1 MAPLLDRVLQ
11 FSTNHVAL
19 VGSFLALLSAL
30 FYVESRR
37 GGQTLSS
44 QQVTNLIN
52 GEGALV
58 LDIRDTK
65 DFQAGHITGSVN
77 IPYTKVAERM
87 GEIEAHKEK
96 TVVLVCAMG
105 QHAGM
110 VGRTLHAKGFNDVR
124 RLAGGISSW
133 KSDGLPLVKSKK

>member
-1 MAPLLDRVLQ
+1 MGSLLDRILQ

-19 VGSFLALLSAL
+19 VSAFLGLLTAL

-37 GGQTLSS
+37 GGKTVSS
-44 QQVTNLIN
+44 QETTNLIN
-52 GEGALV
+52 AGNALV
-58 LDIRDTK
+58 LDVRDAK
-65 DFQAGHITGSVN
+65 EFQTGHITGAVN
-77 IPYTKVAERM
+77 IPFTKVAERL
-87 GEIEAHKEK
+87 GEIESHKDK
-96 TVVLVCAMG
+96 TIILVCAMG

-110 VGRTLHAKGFNDVR
+110 VGRTLHGKGFNDVR